1 MEPTKNLCA
10 QIPESLHAKI
20 REQQEAKGQTLSQ
33 YMTAILTEHFEKEEI
48 KRMDKVTRTIAFQ
61 VPEEMFQEMKQYL
74 KKHNLKQKDF
84 IMGLI
89 QQALTDDADTASLE
103 SKE

>member
-33 YMTAILTEHFEKEEI
+33 YMTAILTEHFEK
-48 KRMDKVTRTIAFQ
+48 TC
-61 VPEEMFQEMKQYL
+61 
-74 KKHNLKQKDF
+74 
-84 IMGLI
+84 
-89 QQALTDDADTASLE
+89 
-103 SKE
+103 

>member
-1 MEPTKNLCA
+1 
-10 QIPESLHAKI
+10 
-20 REQQEAKGQTLSQ
+20 
-33 YMTAILTEHFEKEEI
+33 
-48 KRMDKVTRTIAFQ
+48 MDTVTRTIAFQ

>member
-33 YMTAILTEHFEKEEI
+33 YMTALLSEYFEKGEI
-48 KRMDKVTRTIAFQ
+48 KRMDAATRTIAFQ
-61 VPEEMFQEMKQYL
+61 VPEEMFQRMKKYL

-89 QQALTDDADTASLE
+89 LQALTDDVDTASLE